1 MKIKPCKCKK
11 EKCIGFL
18 HTIIERL
25 ERQDIGMEAEIE
37 FQKKTLFEQ
46 FLESQDYSDEWTD
59 VKEEGEEREDNK
71 SKNDENTNTGIKQEQ
86 SIKNEQGEVD
96 NHKKRLC
103 LRVFDPDLQRQICR
117 IPSFPYYHCESLFRE
132 LLERLG
138 ESKQDFHTNERLD
151 VFNHFF
157 IAFFKNITDSI
168 LSDSC
173 LFLFFAYIHSI
184 NTFVSD

>member
-1 MKIKPCKCKK
+1 
-11 EKCIGFL
+11 
-18 HTIIERL
+18 
-25 ERQDIGMEAEIE
+25 MEAEIE

-59 VKEEGEEREDNK
+59 VKEEGEGEECEDDK
-71 SKNDENTNTGIKQEQ
+71 SKNDGNTNTGIKQEQ

-103 LRVFDPDLQRQICR
+103 LRVFDSDLQRQICR

-151 VFNHFF
+151 VFNHFSLHSSKTSQTLFYQIAVYFYFFCIYSQHKYACF
-157 IAFFKNITDSI
+157 ISKK
-168 LSDSC
+168 
-173 LFLFFAYIHSI
+173 
-184 NTFVSD
+184 